1 MTISWNFYV
10 KRRRIDVEKFVKSKG
25 CKTYGEFCNILN
37 QRDVT
42 PPPEKEVSAYFVK
55 PPQKPRVRPPQKARS
70 LKTPLPKKQV
80 EDKDAELKPK
90 SKVKK
95 SPKSVK

>member
-1 MTISWNFYV
+1 MSISWNFYV
-10 KRRRIDVEKFVKSKG
+10 KRRRIDVEKFVKSKD
-25 CKTYGEFCNILN
+25 CKTYDEFCNVLN
-37 QRDVT
+37 QRDII
-42 PPPEKEVSAYFVK
+42 PPLEKEVSTYFVK
-55 PPQKPRVRPPQKARS
+55 PPPKPRVRPPQKARS

-80 EDKDAELKPK
+80 EDKGVELKPK